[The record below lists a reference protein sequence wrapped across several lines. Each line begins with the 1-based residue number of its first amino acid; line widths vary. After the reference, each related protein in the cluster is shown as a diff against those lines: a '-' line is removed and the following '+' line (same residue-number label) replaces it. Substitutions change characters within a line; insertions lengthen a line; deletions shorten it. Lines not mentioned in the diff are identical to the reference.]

1 MKKVAIYQVLSYHS
15 SKISGMTGLLQ
26 AYLLGHDPVN
36 SLYTAP
42 NGWAMRKNDLF
53 QGCGSSS
60 FFCWNEEYYTE
71 RQENVQE
78 KNVPYITAHSVRGIS
93 QHTETNLTQ
102 ICGRMEKQN
111 DAGHIRNEG
120 GKIS

>member
-42 NGWAMRKNDLF
+42 IGWAMRKNDLF

-60 FFCWNEEYYTE
+60 FFVGT
-71 RQENVQE
+71 
-78 KNVPYITAHSVRGIS
+78 KNTIPKDRKMCKKKMCRIK
-93 QHTETNLTQ
+93 QHIQ
-102 ICGRMEKQN
+102 
-111 DAGHIRNEG
+111 
-120 GKIS
+120 

>member
-1 MKKVAIYQVLSYHS
+1 MKKVAIYQVLLYHS

-26 AYLLGHDPVN
+26 AYFLGHDPVN

-42 NGWAMRKNDLF
+42 IGWAMRKNDLF

-60 FFCWNEEYYTE
+60 FLLE
-71 RQENVQE
+71 RRILYR
-78 KNVPYITAHSVRGIS
+78 KTGKCARKKCAYITSHSVRVILAY
-93 QHTETNLTQ
+93 TETNLMQ

-111 DAGHIRNEG
+111 DAGQ
-120 GKIS
+120 